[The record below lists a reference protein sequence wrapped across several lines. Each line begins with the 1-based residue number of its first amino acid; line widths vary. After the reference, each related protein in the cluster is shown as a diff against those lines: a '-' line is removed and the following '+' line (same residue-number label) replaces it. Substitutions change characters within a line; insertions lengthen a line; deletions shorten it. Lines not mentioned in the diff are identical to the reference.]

1 MPAELLNAADRSQI
15 WGHQYNE
22 SMTNVAALQQEIVRD
37 KLSGAQKER
46 PLHVSYGVFLIPFGR
61 FSEAL
66 EEAYVVLAHIYQ
78 YQGKNEK
85 AVETW
90 EQFSARL
97 GQTEY
102 AAEAKQVFATG
113 GMKGFLRKWI
123 ELQHD
128 PAIWGPP
135 RSWARAAS
143 PGWSLEKLSKP
154 ALEAVRA
161 TSAARNLYVRF
172 LASTD
177 SSGLGTGNCAR
188 PQPKHTTTLGNTHT
202 MGSFRP
208 SNPGKCIATSPSNV
222 LSLFESQALQV
233 IGVGPQCQARI
244 AHLNLRN
251 AGIVAPQ
258 GVDLDNPEQLKYSI
272 D

>member
-1 MPAELLNAADRSQI
+1 
-15 WGHQYNE
+15 
-22 SMTNVAALQQEIVRD
+22 
-37 KLSGAQKER
+37 
-46 PLHVSYGVFLIPFGR
+46 VSYGVFLIPFGR

-102 AAEAKQVFATG
+102 AAEAKQVFATS

-177 SSGLGTGNCAR
+177 NSGLGTGNCAR

-233 IGVGPQCQARI
+233 IGLGPQCQARI